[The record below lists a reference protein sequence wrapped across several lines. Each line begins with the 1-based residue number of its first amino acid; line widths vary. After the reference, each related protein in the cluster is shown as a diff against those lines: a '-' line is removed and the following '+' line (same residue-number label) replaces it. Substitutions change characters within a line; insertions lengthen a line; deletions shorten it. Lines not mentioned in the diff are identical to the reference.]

1 MSRKEGDSIVNKK
14 ALILV
19 FLFILLLVGC
29 LGGPGE
35 LTRIDILA
43 VDKEMHIQDAEKIN
57 RIKSIMKEVDWNPN
71 KVYDMSREG
80 DVKTIFFFDF
90 DKNLPEKLIDYE
102 IWWNQSNGS
111 AIIGSSEKE
120 EGYGKLNKENSK
132 KLEKELMENF

>member
-1 MSRKEGDSIVNKK
+1 MNKK